1 VGNRDAFDFFEVH
14 KVAEYRAGYD
24 DGFCEPISSPDEQVA
39 ADAEA
44 SSQFWTVY
52 GYRRWPTDEYGNV
65 TLTPDQGYG
74 TTAIADLTTYEGAL
88 DLAIALADGDEDRVI
103 DMGAPLVT
111 DAAGHVPSS
120 TEGLD
125 SHETVAEDHHDR
137 WPEELGGEG

>member
-14 KVAEYRAGYD
+14 KVTEYRARRLRAGRYLL
-24 DGFCEPISSPDEQVA
+24 
-39 ADAEA
+39 
-44 SSQFWTVY
+44 WTVY

-88 DLAIALADGDEDRVI
+88 DLAIALAYGDEDRVI